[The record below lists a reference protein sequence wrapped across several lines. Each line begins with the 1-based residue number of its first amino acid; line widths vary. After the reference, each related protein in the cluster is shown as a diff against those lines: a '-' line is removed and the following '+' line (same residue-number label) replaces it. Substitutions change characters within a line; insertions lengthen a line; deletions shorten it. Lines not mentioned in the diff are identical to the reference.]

1 MRSLQILAF
10 YLPGNGRIFMIFSQ
24 RHPMLQFSEFFAFSQ
39 GVLSKVEAVLSW
51 RGTGGG
57 EVQGDILALMNI
69 EYSLKRKSS
78 SSNEV
83 ISQTCQKNIFSNY
96 QFYFDID
103 VPKVLSFPNKKDLCT
118 GHWQWK
124 LFTGHL
130 LGWNIS
136 WLADDRTH
144 SSNDFFFV
152 PKYSDG
158 TIGKECRILPIVHF
172 FTG

>member
-1 MRSLQILAF
+1 MRWF
-10 YLPGNGRIFMIFSQ
+10 
-24 RHPMLQFSEFFAFSQ
+24 
-39 GVLSKVEAVLSW
+39 
-51 RGTGGG
+51 
-57 EVQGDILALMNI
+57 
-69 EYSLKRKSS
+69 LKHAK
-78 SSNEV
+78 
-83 ISQTCQKNIFSNY
+83 KNIFSNY